1 LALLR
6 TKLHFGLLHIL
17 NVFFGPASTLQ
28 RFNDSTV
35 HVTEG
40 LMLNAVLS
48 LPAEAGEDSLLAKT
62 FAVRSLD
69 ATIHEEFYRPPYL
82 LRRPE
87 SAIIF

>member
-1 LALLR
+1 L
-6 TKLHFGLLHIL
+6 
-17 NVFFGPASTLQ
+17 VPLQ

-87 SAIIF
+87 PAILFNYTSTKGANNYG